1 MCHFWVK
8 NVPFALNKKSLV
20 EIINITSICILSPFS
35 MENFKKILKEGI
47 KTYEDGAFLGP
58 NWFIYP
64 KQEPFWEKLLILF
77 SPTYWLLSLC
87 KVVKGSYNG
96 FRVMR
101 MCHFWTQNGPIC
113 PNFLFQKN
121 LVPIIYAYLHPKN

>member
-8 NVPFALNKKSLV
+8 NAPFALNKKSLV

-47 KTYEDGAFLGP
+47 KTYEDGAFSGP

-77 SPTYWLLSLC
+77 SPTY
-87 KVVKGSYNG
+87 
-96 FRVMR
+96 
-101 MCHFWTQNGPIC
+101 
-113 PNFLFQKN
+113 
-121 LVPIIYAYLHPKN
+121 